1 MTKAAATGFFLPT
14 SPSGNAAATGSV
26 PSIPMPE
33 AVVSGFLRTNLSG
46 NAAATRSLPSTPSTP
61 MPL

>member
-46 NAAATRSLPSTPSTP
+46 NAAATQRFSFN
-61 MPL
+61 